1 MTEILSYFVSGEKAA
16 AFLHGQFTND
26 IKGLSPGQG
35 NYNLLLTQ
43 KGKVRADLFIYR
55 DEGGFYLLIP
65 KPFSEIVISHLQK
78 LATLSRVKIAETQ
91 NFAFLQPQ
99 IADLPFNL
107 DKTTRVENGVPLVG
121 HDVTEEN
128 FPQEGRL
135 DHALHFN
142 KGCYLG
148 QEIIARLHYRGHVN
162 KILSRFVVESEESV
176 PEGEPIFFED
186 KAVGKITSSVFSP
199 KFQNNVVLG
208 YVPYNQKDES
218 RFFQMGNHKK
228 RGRIL

>member
-78 LATLSRVKIAETQ
+78 LATLSKVKIVETHC
-91 NFAFLQPQ
+91 NASLQSQ

-107 DKTTRVENGVPLVG
+107 DKITRVERGIPLVG
-121 HDVTEEN
+121 VDVTEEN

-135 DHALHFN
+135 DQALHFN

-162 KILSRFVVESEESV
+162 KILARLAIDSEEV
-176 PEGEPIFFED
+176 VLEGEPIFLED
-186 KAVGKITSSVFSP
+186 KIVGKITSSVYSP
-199 KFQNNVVLG
+199 KFKKNILLG
-208 YVPYNQKDES
+208 YIPYDQKDFAG
-218 RFFQMGNHKK
+218 FFEVGKK
-228 RGRIL
+228 KAKIF